1 MPISPRQRDG
11 RRNSRSTDEEYVVFL
26 QGIPPQCRWQELKDL
41 VRQTALHIRQAVVYD
56 DSHGHPTGLGQI
68 IVKNEDEAWR
78 TYNRLSTNGWN
89 GNSLTVTLSLASA
102 PTEPIAGPTKSLPVS
117 RIPYAGG
124 GYSSPPRCAP
134 LVSSPTSTMPP
145 ENFPAPQPYATS
157 LDYTHFTTPVNL
169 HAQHQHPLVPLV
181 TDPLAYHFPL
191 IYPSDVHFPMQT
203 TILGQQFEH
212 SPATIHRY
220 STSLCIQPLY
230 ELHSANMP
238 RLTNNNNNIRMF
250 RDDSGVHSCSIF
262 IQNLTIDTTC
272 QNLKDHL
279 RTAGIVERCDV
290 REDRKGGGRYPRA
303 YAIATFRTKEEA
315 RRAVTLLDNSYFK
328 GSRIRIRFD
337 RDCGG
342 SRSGSGNWV
351 DINGHGAV
359 FTPYRIA
366 RNKNFNENGNGNG
379 GSRMETGTAV
389 GNGNGVK
396 AVTAAPISTD
406 LKSPT
411 DSTDLSPRSSQDGSP
426 KRSEP
431 LVVNGSRV
439 GLKAGR
445 ASGETVGSE
454 GMSCLLLMLPP
465 FNLFPGIESQP
476 YPSPSILHP
485 KSYLS
490 YANAHI

>member
-11 RRNSRSTDEEYVVFL
+11 QRNSRSTDEEYVVFL

-78 TYNRLSTNGWN
+78 TYNRLSTHGWN

-102 PTEPIAGPTKSLPVS
+102 PTKPIAGPTKSLPVS

-134 LVSSPTSTMPP
+134 LVSPTRTMPP
-145 ENFPAPQPYATS
+145 ELTNKRRNFPAPQAYATS
-157 LDYTHFTTPVNL
+157 LEYTHFTTPVNP
-169 HAQHQHPLVPLV
+169 HAQHQHQHPLVPLV
-181 TDPLAYHFPL
+181 TDPLAYQFPL
-191 IYPSDVHFPMQT
+191 IYPNGVHFPMQT
-203 TILGQQFEH
+203 TVLGQHFEH
-212 SPATIHRY
+212 PPVTIHRY
-220 STSLCIQPLY
+220 STSMCTQPLY
-230 ELHSANMP
+230 ELHGASMP
-238 RLTNNNNNIRMF
+238 CLNNNNTNIRMF
-250 RDDSGVHSCSIF
+250 RDDSGVNSCSIF
-262 IQNLTIDTTC
+262 IQNLTIDTTG

-290 REDRKGGGRYPRA
+290 REDPKGGCRYPRA
-303 YAIATFRTKEEA
+303 YATATFRTTEEA
-315 RRAVTLLDNSYFK
+315 RRAITLLDNSYFK

-337 RDCGG
+337 RDCGA
-342 SRSGSGNWV
+342 SSSCSGNGL

-359 FTPYRIA
+359 FKPYRIA

-379 GSRMETGTAV
+379 GSRMEAGTAV

-396 AVTAAPISTD
+396 AVAVAPISTD
-406 LKSPT
+406 LMSPT
-411 DSTDLSPRSSQDGSP
+411 DSADLSPRSSHDGSP

-445 ASGETVGSE
+445 AGGEKVGSE
-454 GMSCLLLMLPP
+454 GM
-465 FNLFPGIESQP
+465 
-476 YPSPSILHP
+476 YPLSDSYGASFQSISPD
-485 KSYLS
+485 
-490 YANAHI
+490 